1 MSDAGHAGTPAAA
14 GAGEGERGLES
25 DPSLAEDLFGFGDEE
40 DMGDTNFLPPFA
52 NKENKEL
59 DELVKT
65 KERELESVNLA
76 IEESADRIGVMNEHL
91 ANVKQELAYTQAR
104 VDAKKREYESE
115 AHLKQLCE
123 REGGRIQEEVA
134 QHRREKQELEE
145 KLNSLQ
151 KDVYRGTEKL
161 DQFKLLMNWNQEEL
175 EQWALASRQKEEDNL
190 ALQKYMRADDVRIKE
205 LNLHIER
212 MAKTVSAKKEELEN
226 EVTETQAA
234 QIMLDKTADDFR
246 QLHLERQNLLRQW
259 EEAIEAMKRRDQA
272 IQQAS
277 ELFADRKQELRE
289 KQMQLDAQARFLE
302 NEEVNNKELDMN
314 ISMNERA
321 VGKLR
326 EELSVKSAKVNDL
339 TEEVEVLKNTLAKT
353 HNQLANEQTSA
364 KNLRIELENKR
375 DKQKGLEDKFKKIQ
389 DSLQSEI
396 GQLQT
401 LDERNAHF
409 QKLHAA
415 EEQKLKDVK
424 KQGVAL
430 KDEMFKA
437 GQQLFTLRT
446 KERDLIAEIAGGQS
460 QNKNMTSKVSQLDA
474 YIIKQQQ
481 MLYNASFNVQQLE
494 RKVARAGGERSDEET
509 RVLNQRIQK
518 LNKILEGVNAEYN
531 LLSSQVKLAEE
542 NLKSA
547 SRTKMDFVTSQQS
560 LESSL
565 AELKLETE
573 TTLRS
578 VKEKV
583 KEKEDKL
590 VASDILQL
598 EVKRLRDILTMRSD
612 EVYGLENRKEQ
623 LQMSIEERKHEV
635 EVHKETLQAQLKILQ
650 EDIHRV
656 TLEKKEKEMRIEKLQ
671 SKFEVTKGRV
681 QGAGGDDGEE
691 KSQAYF
697 VIKAAQERE
706 ELQREGDG
714 LDAEIA
720 KAEKEVRAL
729 ENTLQKLL
737 GKNAAY
743 RTSFRRVDQ
752 RKITEV
758 TTSLR
763 EKLDRSYDRMKT
775 KRAEERQLQ
784 ADVDQ
789 AEARVDTIQEDIKHK
804 LSHVSGVREEMEGV
818 EGEMAE
824 LGDRLAR
831 SLKRLEVTEGQLAGS
846 GSPLAMQKEVALKE
860 IEELNLSALQELR
873 NLSSLHPKSG
883 IIDKITQAGIRI
895 T

>member
-1 MSDAGHAGTPAAA
+1 
-14 GAGEGERGLES
+14 
-25 DPSLAEDLFGFGDEE
+25 
-40 DMGDTNFLPPFA
+40 
-52 NKENKEL
+52 
-59 DELVKT
+59 
-65 KERELESVNLA
+65 
-76 IEESADRIGVMNEHL
+76 
-91 ANVKQELAYTQAR
+91 
-104 VDAKKREYESE
+104 
-115 AHLKQLCE
+115 
-123 REGGRIQEEVA
+123 
-134 QHRREKQELEE
+134 
-145 KLNSLQ
+145 
-151 KDVYRGTEKL
+151 
-161 DQFKLLMNWNQEEL
+161 
-175 EQWALASRQKEEDNL
+175 
-190 ALQKYMRADDVRIKE
+190 
-205 LNLHIER
+205 
-212 MAKTVSAKKEELEN
+212 
-226 EVTETQAA
+226 
-234 QIMLDKTADDFR
+234 
-246 QLHLERQNLLRQW
+246 
-259 EEAIEAMKRRDQA
+259 MKRRDQA

-375 DKQKGLEDKFKKIQ
+375 GKQKGLEDKFKKIQ

-401 LDERNAHF
+401 LEERNAHF

-460 QNKNMTSKVSQLDA
+460 QNKNMTSKVSQIDA

-509 RVLNQRIQK
+509 RVLNQKIQK

-623 LQMSIEERKHEV
+623 LQMSIEEARGGGPQGDPPGV
-635 EVHKETLQAQLKILQ
+635 AQ
-650 EDIHRV
+650 DP
-656 TLEKKEKEMRIEKLQ
+656 
-671 SKFEVTKGRV
+671 
-681 QGAGGDDGEE
+681 AGGHPPRHAGEE
-691 KSQAYF
+691 G
-697 VIKAAQERE
+697 
-706 ELQREGDG
+706 EGD
-714 LDAEIA
+714 A
-720 KAEKEVRAL
+720 
-729 ENTLQKLL
+729 
-737 GKNAAY
+737 
-743 RTSFRRVDQ
+743 
-752 RKITEV
+752 
-758 TTSLR
+758 
-763 EKLDRSYDRMKT
+763 
-775 KRAEERQLQ
+775 
-784 ADVDQ
+784 
-789 AEARVDTIQEDIKHK
+789 H
-804 LSHVSGVREEMEGV
+804 
-818 EGEMAE
+818 
-824 LGDRLAR
+824 
-831 SLKRLEVTEGQLAGS
+831 
-846 GSPLAMQKEVALKE
+846 
-860 IEELNLSALQELR
+860 
-873 NLSSLHPKSG
+873 
-883 IIDKITQAGIRI
+883 
-895 T
+895 